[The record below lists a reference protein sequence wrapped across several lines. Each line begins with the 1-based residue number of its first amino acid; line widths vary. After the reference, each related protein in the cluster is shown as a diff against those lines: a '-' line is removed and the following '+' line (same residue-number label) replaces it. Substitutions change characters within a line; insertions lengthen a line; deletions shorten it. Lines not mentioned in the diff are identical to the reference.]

1 MENKFQLLKEQRKV
15 LKSGKKLFRKGIYLS
30 ELSFSPM
37 LFFFNKITMNR
48 FQKKEEQEDAR
59 RRLRGMC
66 GFKKELRVCWME
78 MEVE

>member
-1 MENKFQLLKEQRKV
+1 MEN
-15 LKSGKKLFRKGIYLS
+15 IID
-30 ELSFSPM
+30 
-37 LFFFNKITMNR
+37 KITTMLVSGFNH
-48 FQKKEEQEDAR
+48 KQEDAR

>member
-1 MENKFQLLKEQRKV
+1 MKQLTENKSKTNFT
-15 LKSGKKLFRKGIYLS
+15 
-30 ELSFSPM
+30 
-37 LFFFNKITMNR
+37 N
-48 FQKKEEQEDAR
+48 EQEDAR

>member
-1 MENKFQLLKEQRKV
+1 MQTVDFVSGLHNCREFSQPLECLHQDMQTQEKKF
-15 LKSGKKLFRKGIYLS
+15 S
-30 ELSFSPM
+30 
-37 LFFFNKITMNR
+37 IT
-48 FQKKEEQEDAR
+48 FIKQEDAR

>member
-1 MENKFQLLKEQRKV
+1 MMTLLLKKE
-15 LKSGKKLFRKGIYLS
+15 G
-30 ELSFSPM
+30 ELEPSAFLDLP
-37 LFFFNKITMNR
+37 FWIK
-48 FQKKEEQEDAR
+48 QEDAR

>member
-1 MENKFQLLKEQRKV
+1 ME
-15 LKSGKKLFRKGIYLS
+15 KG
-30 ELSFSPM
+30 SPGVS
-37 LFFFNKITMNR
+37 NKIGPLAYD
-48 FQKKEEQEDAR
+48 EQEDAR